1 MRKKIAVILAALL
14 AAVVL
19 GGCGEETNV
28 LKDMKVEKYVTLGE
42 YKEIAVQLASS
53 VEVTDEYVAGVV
65 RMLYMDSVTAERGGI
80 TDREVALGDTVNID
94 YVGKKDNV
102 PFERGT
108 ASGDTLEIGSGSFIE
123 GFEEGLIGAMPGE
136 TRDLELTFPEDFG
149 SSELDGQDVVFTVTV
164 NFILPTELS
173 DDVVAAMGVPEVTTV
188 EDMQQFVRDYL
199 ESAVQTEYDNELK
212 SALVEGLI
220 DGCVFKEMPE
230 QLLERYRSNVLVN
243 LEAECAAYDIDKDSY
258 CFYYYGTD
266 AESFLTEYANRAAKQ
281 GLALQAVANAEKLNI
296 SDEELQEKLEEYASQ
311 GGYDSVEELMGEL
324 DREEYREY
332 FMYEKVLEF
341 LSQNAQITEY

>member
-14 AAVVL
+14 ATVVL
-19 GGCGEETNV
+19 GGCGEQTSV

-42 YKEIAVQLASS
+42 YKGMAVQLTPS
-53 VEVTDEYVAGVV
+53 VELTDEYVTGVV

-102 PFERGT
+102 PFERGSAT
-108 ASGDTLEIGSGSFIE
+108 GDTLEIGSGSFIE

-173 DDVVAAMGVPEVTTV
+173 DDVVAAMGVPEITTV
-188 EDMQQFVRDYL
+188 EDMKQFVREYL
-199 ESAVQTEYDNELK
+199 ESATQTQYDSDLRT
-212 SALVEGLI
+212 ALVDGLI
-220 DGCVFKEMPE
+220 NGCVFKEIPE
-230 QLLERYRSNVLVN
+230 QLLEKYRSSVQVN
-243 LEAECAAYDIDKDSY
+243 LEAECAAYNIDMDSY
-258 CFYYYGTD
+258 CNYYYGMD
-266 AESFLTEYANRAAKQ
+266 AESFLTEYADMAAKQ
-281 GLALQAVANAEKLNI
+281 GLAFQAVANAENLNI

-311 GGYDSVEELMGEL
+311 GGYDSVEEFIGES
-324 DREEYREY
+324 DREEYRDY
-332 FMYEKVLEF
+332 FVYEKVLEF
-341 LSQNAQITEY
+341 LSQNAQITDK